1 MTPDYVDT
9 VRLLLAIAPTAFA
22 SGRFAMKGGTA
33 LNLFVQDM
41 PRLSVDID
49 LVYVDHVPDREA
61 ALKTISAELFTMKAA
76 LKAKGYRA
84 TLLTNMQGDE
94 VKLIVGNDATQVKVE
109 VNFVFR
115 GSVLPVE
122 TRTLVATAQDLFTTD
137 VALPVLATAELY
149 GSKLVAAM
157 DRQHPRDIFDV
168 LHMLDR
174 FGWQELFADCFVT
187 YLAGHNRPVHEV
199 LFPKIKP
206 LEPVFS
212 NEFVGMTREEV
223 SLDALLAVQARVIA
237 ELPRQLTERQ
247 RSFLLSLVRAEPDWK
262 LLPFPHL
269 QELPALKWKLLN
281 LAKLKKSDTARFRA
295 QADELA
301 SRLDNING
309 SPARAKLEPHR
320 VEAR

>member
-1 MTPDYVDT
+1 MTPGYIDT
-9 VRLLLAIAPTAFA
+9 VRLLLAIAPTLFT

-49 LVYVDHVPDREA
+49 VVYVDHRPDREA
-61 ALKTISAELFTMKAA
+61 ALKTISAELVAMKAV

-84 TLLTNMQGDE
+84 ILPASTQGDE
-94 VKLIVGNDATQVKVE
+94 VKLVVGNDATQVKVE

-115 GSVLPVE
+115 GSVLRVE
-122 TRTLVATAQDLFTTD
+122 TRSLVATAQDLFTTD
-137 VALPVLATAELY
+137 VTIPVLATPELY

-157 DRQHPRDIFDV
+157 DRQHPRDIFDA
-168 LHMLDR
+168 LHMLDG
-174 FGWQELFADCFVT
+174 FGWREIFADCFVA

-199 LFPKIKP
+199 LFPKTKP
-206 LEPVFS
+206 LAPGFS
-212 NEFVGMTREEV
+212 NEFAGMTREEV
-223 SLDALLAVQARVIA
+223 SPDALLVAQARLIA
-237 ELPRQLTERQ
+237 DLPRQPTERH
-247 RSFLLSLVRAEPDWK
+247 RSFLLSLVRAKPEWT

-281 LAKLKKSDTARFRA
+281 LVKLKKSDTTRFRA

-301 SRLDNING
+301 RSMASVNG
-309 SPARAKLEPHR
+309 
-320 VEAR
+320 

>member
-1 MTPDYVDT
+1 MTPGYIDT
-9 VRLLLAIAPTAFA
+9 VRLLLAIAPTVFT
-22 SGRFAMKGGTA
+22 SGRFAMKCGTA

-49 LVYVDHVPDREA
+49 VVCVDHRPDREA
-61 ALKTISAELFTMKAA
+61 ALKTISAELVAMKAV

-84 TLLTNMQGDE
+84 ILPASTQGDE
-94 VKLIVGNDATQVKVE
+94 VKLVVGNDPTQVKVE

-115 GSVLPVE
+115 GSVLRVE
-122 TRTLVATAQDLFTTD
+122 TRSLVATAQDLFTTD
-137 VALPVLATAELY
+137 VTIPVLATPELY

-157 DRQHPRDIFDV
+157 DRQHPRDIFDA

-174 FGWQELFADCFVT
+174 FGWREIFADCFVA

-199 LFPKIKP
+199 LFPKTKP
-206 LEPVFS
+206 LAPGFS
-212 NEFVGMTREEV
+212 NEFAGMTREEV
-223 SLDALLAVQARVIA
+223 SPDALLVAQARLIA
-237 ELPRQLTERQ
+237 DLPRQPTERH
-247 RSFLLSLVRAEPDWK
+247 RSFLLSLVRAEPEWT

-281 LAKLKKSDTARFRA
+281 LVKLKKSDTTRFRA

-301 SRLDNING
+301 RSMASVNG
-309 SPARAKLEPHR
+309 
-320 VEAR
+320 

>member
-1 MTPDYVDT
+1 MTPEYLET
-9 VRLLLAIAPTAFA
+9 VRLLLAIAPTVFA

-49 LVYVDHVPDREA
+49 VVYVDHRPDREA
-61 ALKTISAELFTMKAA
+61 ALKTISAELAVMKAV
-76 LKAKGYRA
+76 LKSKGYRA
-84 TLLTNMQGDE
+84 TLPKNTQGDE
-94 VKLIVGNDATQVKVE
+94 VKLVVGNDATQVKVE

-122 TRTLVATAQDLFTTD
+122 TRSLVATAQDLFTTD
-137 VALPVLATAELY
+137 VALPMLATAELY

-168 LHMLDR
+168 LHMLDH
-174 FGWQELFADCFVT
+174 FDWQEPFVDCFVA

-199 LFPKIKP
+199 LFPGTKP
-206 LEPVFS
+206 LEPAFS

-223 SLDALLAVQARVIA
+223 SLEALQAVQARLIA
-237 ELPRQLTERQ
+237 ELPKQLTEQ
-247 RSFLLSLVRAEPDWK
+247 HRSFLLSLVRAEPDWAAA
-262 LLPFPHL
+262 PFVHL
-269 QELPALKWKLLN
+269 QDMPALKWKVFN
-281 LAKLKKSDTARFRA
+281 LAQLKKRNPIKFRT

-301 SRLDNING
+301 ARLDNASMIYLDG
-309 SPARAKLEPHR
+309 M
-320 VEAR
+320 

>member
-1 MTPDYVDT
+1 MTPDYIDT
-9 VRLLLAIAPTAFA
+9 VRLLLAIAPTVFA

-41 PRLSVDID
+41 PRLSIDID
-49 LVYVDHVPDREA
+49 VVYIDHRPDRET
-61 ALKTISAELFTMKAA
+61 ALKTISAELVAMKAA

-84 TLLTNMQGDE
+84 TLPANTQGDE
-94 VKLIVGNDATQVKVE
+94 VKLVVGNDATQVKVE

-122 TRTLVATAQDLFTTD
+122 TRSLVATAQDLFTTD
-137 VALPVLATAELY
+137 LAIPVLATPELY

-174 FGWQELFADCFVT
+174 FGWQEIFVDCFVA

-199 LFPKIKP
+199 LFPKTKP
-206 LEPVFS
+206 LEPAFS
-212 NEFVGMTREEV
+212 NEFAGMTRDEV
-223 SLDALLAVQARVIA
+223 SLDALLAAQARLI
-237 ELPRQLTERQ
+237 EGLPRQLTERQ
-247 RSFLLSLVRAEPDWK
+247 RSFLLSLVRAEPDWT
-262 LLPFPHL
+262 LLPLPHL
-269 QELPALKWKLLN
+269 QELPALKRKLLN
-281 LAKLKKSDTARFRA
+281 LAKLKKSDATRFRA

-301 SRLDNING
+301 RRMANVNG
-309 SPARAKLEPHR
+309 
-320 VEAR
+320 

>member
-1 MTPDYVDT
+1 MTPDYIDT
-9 VRLLLAIAPTAFA
+9 VRLLLAIAPSVFA

-49 LVYVDHVPDREA
+49 VVYVDHRPDRA
-61 ALKTISAELFTMKAA
+61 TALKTISAELVAMKAA

-84 TLLTNMQGDE
+84 TLPANTQGDE
-94 VKLIVGNDATQVKVE
+94 VKLVVGNDATQVKVE

-122 TRTLVATAQDLFTTD
+122 TRSLVATAQDLFTTD
-137 VALPVLATAELY
+137 VAIPVLATPELY

-174 FGWQELFADCFVT
+174 FGWQEIFVDCFVA

-199 LFPKIKP
+199 LFPKTKP
-206 LEPVFS
+206 LEPAFS
-212 NEFVGMTREEV
+212 NEFSGMTREEV
-223 SLDALLAVQARVIA
+223 SLDALVAAQARLIA
-237 ELPRQLTERQ
+237 DLPRQLTERQ
-247 RSFLLSLVRAEPDWK
+247 RSFLLSLVRAEPDWA

-269 QELPALKWKLLN
+269 QELPALKWKMLN
-281 LAKLKKSDTARFRA
+281 LAKLKKSDAKRFRA

-301 SRLDNING
+301 RRMANVNG
-309 SPARAKLEPHR
+309 
-320 VEAR
+320 